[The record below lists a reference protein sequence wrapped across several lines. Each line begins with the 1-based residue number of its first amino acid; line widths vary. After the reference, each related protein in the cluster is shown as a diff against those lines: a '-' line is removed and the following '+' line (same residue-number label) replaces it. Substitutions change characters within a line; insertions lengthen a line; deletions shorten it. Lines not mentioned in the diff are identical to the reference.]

1 MNEKPACPRCQSQ
14 QVIKSGKVK
23 GVQRFRCKS
32 CSFQFTRLTPR
43 GRPTEEKAMAI
54 SLYTLGLSMRA
65 IAQLFGVST
74 TAVMKWIKTFAKEHY
89 EKPAPGDAIVVELD
103 EMWHYLKS
111 KKTSYGYGKHIEEKL
126 ENLLTGSAVEETRKL
141 SKD

>member
-126 ENLLTGSAVEETRKL
+126 ESLLTGSAVEETRKL